1 MTQTF
6 GKTPIKRR
14 DFMDFQDIIIKKR
27 DKQKL
32 TKEEISFFIH
42 GVTDG
47 SLPDYQISALLMAIL
62 LNGMDAEETAQMTME
77 MAHSGALFDLS
88 SLPGFKVDKHSTGG
102 VGDTTTLILAPL
114 VASLDVPVVKMS
126 GRGLGFSGGTID
138 KLESIPGFQ
147 VGVTEEDALTYGKT
161 SHLVL
166 MSQTDNLTPADK
178 KLYALR
184 DVTGT
189 VDSIPLIAA
198 SIMSKKI
205 AAGADGIVLDV
216 KCGSGAFMKTQ
227 KDAEALA
234 HIMVEM
240 GQHVGR
246 KVTAIISGMDQPLGM
261 YIGNSL
267 EVMEAMEVLKGNVK
281 GDLLEVSLLLGA
293 HMLLLAGRVQ
303 TEAEGKALLQQQ
315 IDNGAGIAKF
325 RELLIQ
331 QGGNPAIIE
340 QPDLLP
346 LSPCSLEVKAE
357 KSGYLTHMDT
367 AKIGRA
373 SQETGA
379 GRAFKEQPLD
389 FGAGIIT
396 KKRLGDYVEAGEV
409 LAVIYSATD
418 KACASAAEFF
428 QSALTISA
436 EKAPLPPLVLNI
448 ISA

>member
-1 MTQTF
+1 
-6 GKTPIKRR
+6 
-14 DFMDFQDIIIKKR
+14 MDFQDIIIKKR

-32 TKEEISFFIH
+32 MKEEISFFIQ

-114 VASLDVPVVKMS
+114 VASLGVPVVKMS

-161 SHLVL
+161 SYLVL

-346 LSPCSLEVKAE
+346 LSPCSLEVRAE

-409 LAVIYSATD
+409 LAVIYSAKD
-418 KACASAAEFF
+418 EACASAAEIF

>member
-1 MTQTF
+1 
-6 GKTPIKRR
+6 
-14 DFMDFQDIIIKKR
+14 MDFQDIIIKKR

-32 TKEEISFFIH
+32 TKEEISFFIQ

-114 VASLDVPVVKMS
+114 VASLGVPVVKMS

-293 HMLLLAGRVQ
+293 HMLLLAGRAQ

-409 LAVIYSATD
+409 LAVIYSAKD
-418 KACASAAEFF
+418 EACASAAEIF

>member
-1 MTQTF
+1 
-6 GKTPIKRR
+6 
-14 DFMDFQDIIIKKR
+14 MDFQDIIIKKR

-32 TKEEISFFIH
+32 TKEEISFFIQ

-114 VASLDVPVVKMS
+114 VASLGVPVVKMS

-346 LSPCSLEVKAE
+346 LSPCSLEVRAE

-409 LAVIYSATD
+409 LAVIYSAKD
-418 KACASAAEFF
+418 EACASAAEIF

-436 EKAPLPPLVLNI
+436 EKASLPPLVLNI

>member
-1 MTQTF
+1 
-6 GKTPIKRR
+6 
-14 DFMDFQDIIIKKR
+14 MDFQDIIIKKR

-32 TKEEISFFIH
+32 TKEEISFFIQ

-114 VASLDVPVVKMS
+114 VASLGVPVIKMS

-205 AAGADGIVLDV
+205 AAGADGVVLDV

-346 LSPCSLEVKAE
+346 LSPCSLEVRAE

-409 LAVIYSATD
+409 LAVIYSAKD
-418 KACASAAEFF
+418 EACASAAEIF

>member
-1 MTQTF
+1 
-6 GKTPIKRR
+6 
-14 DFMDFQDIIIKKR
+14 MDFQDIIIKKR

-32 TKEEISFFIH
+32 TKEEISFFIQ

-114 VASLDVPVVKMS
+114 VASLGVPVIKMS

-409 LAVIYSATD
+409 LAVIYSAKD
-418 KACASAAEFF
+418 EACASAAEIF

>member
-1 MTQTF
+1 
-6 GKTPIKRR
+6 
-14 DFMDFQDIIIKKR
+14 MDFQDIIIKKR

-42 GVTDG
+42 GVTNG

-114 VASLDVPVVKMS
+114 VASLGVPVVKMS

-340 QPDLLP
+340 QPDFLP

>member
-1 MTQTF
+1 
-6 GKTPIKRR
+6 
-14 DFMDFQDIIIKKR
+14 MDFQDIIIKKR

-114 VASLDVPVVKMS
+114 VASLGVPVVKMS

-147 VGVTEEDALTYGKT
+147 VSVTEEDALTYGKT

-267 EVMEAMEVLKGNVK
+267 EVLEAMEVLKGNVK

-293 HMLLLAGRVQ
+293 HMLLLAGRIQ

-418 KACASAAEFF
+418 KACASAADIF
-428 QSALTISA
+428 QSSLTISA

-448 ISA
+448 ISS

>member
-1 MTQTF
+1 
-6 GKTPIKRR
+6 
-14 DFMDFQDIIIKKR
+14 MDFQDIIIKKR

-32 TKEEISFFIH
+32 TKEEISFFIQ

-114 VASLDVPVVKMS
+114 VASLGVPVVKMS

-315 IDNGAGIAKF
+315 IDNDAGIAKF

-409 LAVIYSATD
+409 LAVIYSAKD
-418 KACASAAEFF
+418 EACASAAEIF

>member
-1 MTQTF
+1 
-6 GKTPIKRR
+6 
-14 DFMDFQDIIIKKR
+14 
-27 DKQKL
+27 
-32 TKEEISFFIH
+32 
-42 GVTDG
+42 
-47 SLPDYQISALLMAIL
+47 
-62 LNGMDAEETAQMTME
+62 
-77 MAHSGALFDLS
+77 
-88 SLPGFKVDKHSTGG
+88 
-102 VGDTTTLILAPL
+102 
-114 VASLDVPVVKMS
+114 
-126 GRGLGFSGGTID
+126 
-138 KLESIPGFQ
+138 
-147 VGVTEEDALTYGKT
+147 
-161 SHLVL
+161 
-166 MSQTDNLTPADK
+166 
-178 KLYALR
+178 
-184 DVTGT
+184 
-189 VDSIPLIAA
+189 
-198 SIMSKKI
+198 
-205 AAGADGIVLDV
+205 
-216 KCGSGAFMKTQ
+216 
-227 KDAEALA
+227 
-234 HIMVEM
+234 MVEM

>member
-1 MTQTF
+1 
-6 GKTPIKRR
+6 
-14 DFMDFQDIIIKKR
+14 MDFQDIIIKKR

-32 TKEEISFFIH
+32 TKEEISFFIQ

-114 VASLDVPVVKMS
+114 VASLGVPVVKMS

-147 VGVTEEDALTYGKT
+147 VSVTEEDALTYGKT

-293 HMLLLAGRVQ
+293 HMLLLAGCVQ

-409 LAVIYSATD
+409 LAVIYSAKD
-418 KACASAAEFF
+418 EACASAAEIF

>member
-1 MTQTF
+1 
-6 GKTPIKRR
+6 
-14 DFMDFQDIIIKKR
+14 MDFQDIIIKKR

-267 EVMEAMEVLKGNVK
+267 EVLEAMEVLKGNVK

>member
-1 MTQTF
+1 
-6 GKTPIKRR
+6 
-14 DFMDFQDIIIKKR
+14 MDFQDIIIKKR

-114 VASLDVPVVKMS
+114 VASLGVPVVKMS

-340 QPDLLP
+340 QPDFLP

-396 KKRLGDYVEAGEV
+396 KKRLGDYVEAGAV

-418 KACASAAEFF
+418 KACASAAEIF

>member
-1 MTQTF
+1 
-6 GKTPIKRR
+6 
-14 DFMDFQDIIIKKR
+14 MDFQDIIIKKR

-32 TKEEISFFIH
+32 TKEEISFFIQ

-102 VGDTTTLILAPL
+102 VGDTTTLILAPM
-114 VASLDVPVVKMS
+114 VASLGVPVVKMS

-409 LAVIYSATD
+409 LAVIYSAKD
-418 KACASAAEFF
+418 EACASAAEIF